1 MLPKKYSSEIY
12 HYGVL
17 GMKWGVR
24 RTPEQ
29 LRRRVGKVERKTND
43 LKTYKRALDS
53 DAETYSSKSNQMRLR
68 NSKYESRITK
78 ATATKAKYD
87 LKIESQMQKR
97 RPSERKL
104 EKYHAKSDNA
114 QLELR
119 KAQKKLKYNKW
130 EIKAIET
137 REAARKAQAKIEKNE
152 KLMSTLNKTISAL
165 DAGTIQHGKYFMRYE
180 ED

>member
-29 LRRRVGKVERKTND
+29 LRRRVGKVERKTDN
-43 LKTYKRALDS
+43 LKAYKRALDS
-53 DAETYSSKSNQMRLR
+53 DAETYSTKANQMRLR
-68 NSKYESRITK
+68 NSKYQSRLTK
-78 ATATKAKYD
+78 ASATKAKYD
-87 LKIESQMQKR
+87 LKIEAQENKR
-97 RPSERKL
+97 RPSQRKL
-104 EKYHAKSDNA
+104 EKYQTKSAEA
-114 QLELR
+114 QRQIL
-119 KAQKKLKYNKW
+119 KAQKKLKYNNW

-165 DAGTIQHGKYFMRYE
+165 DAGTIQQGKYFMRYE